1 MEKLSDPPIGG
12 LRQNVDFIL
21 KLVAG
26 TLSPFGSIL
35 AAPQITTLVTSQSA
49 VNWCLLVSGVVL
61 MVAGLLV
68 IPLWLAKRKKNRVE
82 EGTTGRFV
90 KRVDECVRAMN
101 DYSRSNKSSSD
112 KATLY
117 QKLTTEATYIIGN
130 RARVCLYW
138 KSAPEGRS
146 EVRYELVRE
155 NAGERNPR
163 AQAREHFCA
172 NGGDNHLSFINAL
185 DGRSERIVV
194 QDIKKP
200 PSGFFVSANDANEYH
215 SFILVPIRANE
226 GRTSYRKTVG
236 VLTVDFPGKNII
248 TAELELVTSAIAEMF
263 SDTLQIAQNEPFKE
277 DKVSY
282 RNSYGEGIVGMVER
296 QGEN

>member
-21 KLVAG
+21 KLIAG

-35 AAPQITTLVTSQSA
+35 AAPQITAFATSQNT
-49 VNWCLLVSGVVL
+49 VNRPLLILGVLL
-61 MVAGLLV
+61 MVTGLLV
-68 IPLWLAKRKKNRVE
+68 IPVCLAKRKKNRVE

-101 DYSRSNKSSSD
+101 DYSRSSKSSSD

-163 AQAREHFCA
+163 SQAREYFCA
-172 NGGDNHLSFINAL
+172 SKGDDHLSFINAL

-194 QDIKKP
+194 QDVKNP
-200 PSGFFVSANDANEYH
+200 PSGYFVSVNGANEYR

-226 GRTSYRKTVG
+226 GQTSYRKTVG
-236 VLTVDFPGKNII
+236 VLSVDFPGKNII
-248 TAELELVTSAIAEMF
+248 TAELELVASAIAEMF
-263 SDTLQIAQNEPFKE
+263 SDTLQIAQDEPFKE
-277 DKVSY
+277 DKDSTG
-282 RNSYGEGIVGMVER
+282 NSYSEGIVGMVEK
-296 QGEN
+296 QGRS